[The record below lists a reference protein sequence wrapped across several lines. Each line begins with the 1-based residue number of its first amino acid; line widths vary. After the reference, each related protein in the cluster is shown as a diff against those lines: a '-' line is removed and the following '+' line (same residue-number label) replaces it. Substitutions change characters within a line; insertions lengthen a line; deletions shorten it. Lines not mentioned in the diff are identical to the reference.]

1 MKRMIEIFRKVD
13 KVVEDNLSILFY
25 YCMGNTQRNE
35 AKGRPDVT

>member
-13 KVVEDNLSILFY
+13 TVVDNLSILFY

-35 AKGRPDVT
+35 ANGRPDVT